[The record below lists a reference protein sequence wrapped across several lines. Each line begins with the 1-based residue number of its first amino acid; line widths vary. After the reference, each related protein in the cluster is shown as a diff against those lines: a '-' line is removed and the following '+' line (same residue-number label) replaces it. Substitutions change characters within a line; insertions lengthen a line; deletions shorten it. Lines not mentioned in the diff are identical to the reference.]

1 MIDLTKELHDVVSSE
16 FKQEIENIFKK
27 ENITSN
33 AQVIL
38 SLCKIITNKINI
50 IEHEQYMPWLNGKGK
65 VYRRENN
72 ISQELEKELMVY
84 GTQLIYLLRTFI
96 HNETITF
103 HMSSRSKNGSYS
115 ASALVPQSEILK
127 SLSAVSSKSIGVT
140 TEVQKGLIN
149 KYKFNTAFQIKRK
162 NLWQQVEYLATPWID
177 TKTSKAIE
185 IKKKKD
191 GSPHLAYQ
199 SLKKDIMVY
208 IAYHGN
214 GENNYTKYY
223 DMTESGTKDSL
234 MVFNN
239 GWLWEWYNKI
249 LQGFSEEDYLNA
261 NMSIENGSLRPIML
275 GADYTPGTK
284 EGDFQDMYG
293 RQIQSKYANSK
304 IISFNNIRHVIY
316 DLERA
321 LIQYINE
328 EKDAPN
334 NLLNIL
340 QEHFFPETV
349 NNGNAYINEVSQN
362 LLKNLQKNSFSKS
375 F

>member
-1 MIDLTKELHDVVSSE
+1 MIDLTRELHEVVSSE
-16 FKQEIENIFKK
+16 FKQEIENIFKT

-50 IEHEQYMPWLNGKGK
+50 VEHEQYMPWLNGMGK

-72 ISQELEKELMVY
+72 ISQALEKELMVY

-103 HMSSRSKNGSYS
+103 HMASKTDKGSYS
-115 ASALVPQSEILK
+115 ASAFVPQSEILK

-140 TEVQKGLIN
+140 AEIQKGLID

-177 TKTSKAIE
+177 TKTSKKIE
-185 IKKKKD
+185 IKKRKD
-191 GSPHLAYQ
+191 GSPHWAYQ
-199 SLKKDIMVY
+199 SLKRDIMVY
-208 IAYHGN
+208 IAYHGK
-214 GENNYTKYY
+214 NNYTKYY
-223 DMTESGTKDSL
+223 DMNGNGNKDDL

-249 LQGFSEEDYLNA
+249 LQGPSEEDYLNT

-275 GADYTPGTK
+275 GSDYTPGTK

-316 DLERA
+316 DLEGA
-321 LIQYINE
+321 LTQYINE
-328 EKDAPN
+328 GKNATK
-334 NLLNIL
+334 NLLDVL
-340 QEHFFPETV
+340 QEHFFPETI
-349 NNGNAYINEVSQN
+349 NNGNVYINEVEQN
-362 LLKNLQKNSFSKS
+362 LLKNLQKNNFSVN